1 MAKLSRPRNPRAK
14 PSPKRQAKRGVRLRR
29 FLLKWLFVLF
39 IWAGVVG
46 LGFLAYFAYDLP
58 KTDTLAG
65 PAHNPAVSVLAA
77 DGTPIATYGNLA
89 GDFVSL
95 DDIPQSLVDAVIATE
110 DRRFFSH
117 FGIDLWGIIR
127 AGYANLEAGR
137 IVEGG
142 STITQQLA
150 KISFLD
156 PERTLK
162 RKIQEAM
169 LAIWLER
176 KFTKDEIL
184 AIYLNRVY
192 LGAGAYGVDAAAKR
206 YFDKSVRRLSLADA
220 ALLVGLLK
228 APSRYAPTRNPE
240 LAAERATVVLNNMVE
255 AGFLTLEEAE
265 AASHERAALGS
276 RREGAGGARYFADWV
291 LEQVPG
297 YVGPQRGDLTVLTT
311 LDPALQ
317 EAAQAAL
324 AGALAREGAALA
336 VSQGALLALTPE
348 GAVRAMVGGR
358 DYGVSQFNRAT
369 QAMRQ
374 PGSAFKPI
382 LYLAALEEGYT
393 PAERVLDAPITVG
406 DWSPGNYNDRYYGEV
421 SLEEAFAR
429 SLNSAA
435 VRLIRAVGVKAV
447 IKMARRL
454 GVTVDLPGEATLSLG
469 SAGLPLLELVQA
481 YAAIPSGGVRV
492 LAHGITEIRDSTGE
506 TIYRR
511 QGSGAGRAVSG
522 ETVAGMLELMAAV
535 VETGTGRAARLEAPL
550 GPAYGKTG
558 TSQDF
563 RDAWFVGFA
572 GGLVTGVWLGN
583 DDARAMNKVTGGT
596 LPARLWQGFMT
607 TALSCAPERFARGCS
622 WLDWTIPL
630 PESSKGRDPEDRGV
644 KSGKAGH

>member
-1 MAKLSRPRNPRAK
+1 MAKRSRPRNPRAK
-14 PSPKRQAKRGVRLRR
+14 PSPKKQARRGARLRR

-58 KTDTLAG
+58 ETDTLAG
-65 PAHNPAVSVLAA
+65 PARNPAVSVLAV

-89 GDFVSL
+89 GDFVSI
-95 DDIPQSLVDAVIATE
+95 DEIPQSLVDAVIATE
-110 DRRFFSH
+110 DRRFFDH

-206 YFDKSVRRLSLADA
+206 YFDKSARRLNLAEA
-220 ALLVGLLK
+220 ALLAGLLK

-240 LAAERATVVLNNMVE
+240 LAAERATVVLNNMIE
-255 AGFLTLEEAE
+255 AGFLSPEEAE
-265 AASHERAALGS
+265 AASHGRATPGS

-291 LEQVPG
+291 LEQVAG

-324 AGALAREGAALA
+324 AGALAREGTALA

-358 DYGVSQFNRAT
+358 DYGMSQFNRAT

-382 LYLAALEEGYT
+382 VYLAALEEGYT

-406 DWSPGNYNDRYYGEV
+406 DWSPRNYDDRYYGEV

-435 VRLIRAVGVKAV
+435 VRLIRDVGVKAV

-454 GVTVDLPGEATLSLG
+454 GVTADLPSEATLSLG

-492 LAHGITEIRDSTGE
+492 LAHGITEIRDSAGA

-522 ETVAGMLELMAAV
+522 ETVAGMLGLMAAV

-583 DDARAMNKVTGGT
+583 DDARAMNRVTGGT

-607 TALSCAPERFARGCS
+607 TALSCAPERFAQGCS

-630 PESSKGRDPEDRGV
+630 PESSKGRNPEDRGI